1 MKVLPLAEEKE
12 TVIPFFDNTPP
23 VGVSTVGSKTT
34 VPAEATPQIRVN
46 KDNHTNRNALFIIV
60 WVCGTGPTT
69 THLGQENIEATGFV
83 PG

>member
-12 TVIPFFDNTPP
+12 TVMPFFDNTPP

-60 WVCGTGPTT
+60 WVCGTGLTI
-69 THLGQENIEATGFV
+69 THLDQENIEATDFV

>member
-1 MKVLPLAEEKE
+1 M
-12 TVIPFFDNTPP
+12 PFFVMDLPP
-23 VGVSTVGSKTT
+23 PVSTVGSKTT
-34 VPAEATPQIRVN
+34 VPAEATPQISVN

-69 THLGQENIEATGFV
+69 THLDQENIEATDFV